1 MARRDEDGF
10 EVRPGT
16 PKGRHQRFVSQVIR
30 EASKASGRA
39 LNQPAA
45 RTGAS
50 LGRGKV
56 ASRMMQQGLGRK
68 ARRVIIKTRLVN
80 LQRAGIRSTITH
92 LRYIEREG
100 VGPDGEKGQ
109 AYGPHT
115 DEVEMDGFELRVRE
129 DRHQF
134 RFIVS
139 PADADQ
145 LGDLKNY
152 TRELMTQVQADLGT
166 SLDWVAVDHWNT
178 DNPHTHIVLRGKQ
191 QDGRD
196 LVIAREYIGSGMR
209 QRGSEIATQW
219 LGPRTALEIQ
229 REQQREVER
238 PGWTELDRALQ
249 RIARDGLVTLR
260 GLAEQCPSLCHRRL
274 LVGRLQYLES
284 LGLCDSVPGY
294 GWKNLAA
301 NDVVSM
307 VLARDRKLGLD
318 VGAHDMTG
326 SLT

>member
-1 MARRDEDGF
+1 MSGRDEDGF
-10 EVRPGT
+10 DVRPGT

-30 EASKASGRA
+30 EASKAGGRA
-39 LNQPAA
+39 LNRPAV

-56 ASRMMQQGLGRK
+56 ASRMMGQGLGRK
-68 ARRVIIKTRLVN
+68 ARRVVIKTRLVN
-80 LQRAGIRSTITH
+80 LQRAGTRSTITH

-100 VGPDGEKGQ
+100 VGPEGEQGQ

-115 DEVEMDGFELRVRE
+115 DDADMDAFERRVRD

-145 LGDLKNY
+145 LGDLKSY

-191 QDGRD
+191 PDGRD

-209 QRGSEIATQW
+209 QRGSEIATRW
-219 LGPRTALEIQ
+219 LGPRTELEIQ

-238 PGWTELDRALQ
+238 PGWTGLDRALQ
-249 RIARDGLVTLR
+249 RMALDGCVTLK
-260 GLAEQCPSLCHRRL
+260 GLAEQCRDQRYRSLLVRRL
-274 LVGRLQYLES
+274 EYLGGIGVFEKAPDGSSWKVAGHINKWRCSAPNVG
-284 LGLCDSVPGY
+284 
-294 GWKNLAA
+294 
-301 NDVVSM
+301 NDLSE
-307 VLARDRKLGLD
+307 L
-318 VGAHDMTG
+318 
-326 SLT
+326 

>member
-1 MARRDEDGF
+1 MAGRDEDGF
-10 EVRPGT
+10 DIRPGT

-30 EASKASGRA
+30 EVSKAGGRA
-39 LNQPAA
+39 LNRPAA

-56 ASRMMQQGLGRK
+56 ASRMMGQGLGRK
-68 ARRVIIKTRLVN
+68 ARRVVIKTRLVN

-92 LRYIEREG
+92 LKYIEREG

-115 DEVEMDGFELRVRE
+115 DDADMDAFERRVRD

-145 LGDLKNY
+145 LGDLKSY

-191 QDGRD
+191 ADGRD

-219 LGPRTALEIQ
+219 LGPRTELEIQ
-229 REQQREVER
+229 SEQQREVER
-238 PGWTELDRALQ
+238 PGWTGLDRTLQ
-249 RIARDGLVTLR
+249 RMAPDGRVTLQ
-260 GLAEQCPSLCHRRL
+260 GLAEQCRDQRYRRML
-274 LVGRLQYLES
+274 IGRLQYLEGM
-284 LGLCDSVPGY
+284 GLCDAVSGK
-294 GWKNLAA
+294 GWQLAS
-301 NDVVSM
+301 DLKTKLPSM
-307 VLARDRKLGLD
+307 ARQLD
-318 VGAHDMTG
+318 IVRTKAYDMMR
-326 SLT
+326 

>member
-1 MARRDEDGF
+1 MAGRNEDGF
-10 EVRPGT
+10 DIRPGT

-30 EASKASGRA
+30 EASKAGVRA
-39 LNQPAA
+39 LNRPAA

-56 ASRMMQQGLGRK
+56 ASRMMGQGLGRK
-68 ARRVIIKTRLVN
+68 ARRVVIKTRLVN

-92 LRYIEREG
+92 LKYIEREG

-115 DEVEMDGFELRVRE
+115 DDADMYGFERRVRD

-145 LGDLKNY
+145 LGDLKSY

-178 DNPHTHIVLRGKQ
+178 DNPHTHIVLRGRQ
-191 QDGRD
+191 TDGRD

-209 QRGSEIATQW
+209 QRGSEIATRW
-219 LGPRTALEIQ
+219 LGPRTELEIQ
-229 REQQREVER
+229 REQRREVER
-238 PGWTELDRALQ
+238 SGWTGLDQALQ
-249 RIARDGLVTLR
+249 RMAPDGRVTLK
-260 GLAEQCPSLCHRRL
+260 GLAEQCRDQRYRRL
-274 LVGRLQYLES
+274 LIGRLQYLEGM
-284 LGLCDSVPGY
+284 GLCKAMPGQ
-294 GWKNLAA
+294 GWKIV
-301 NDVVSM
+301 DSM
-307 VLARDRKLGLD
+307 QAQLQVMGDQKGIVRMQ
-318 VGAHDMTG
+318 AHDMG
-326 SLT
+326 R